1 MIVQRAAD
9 LMKTSHGFIY
19 LLDERQ
25 ELLVLRLGIGLH
37 ANAVGY
43 SMRRG
48 EGMSGRVWQYGA
60 ALVEN
65 DYPNSPLRSTDPRFQ
80 AVQASL
86 NVPLKR
92 EGRVVGVLGVTY
104 LDSGRSFGDRELE
117 VVTRYGEL
125 AAIAIDNA
133 RLYEEF
139 QTELRDRRAYQQ
151 KLEYLSFHDAMTDL
165 YNRRK
170 LEAVFEDQNKFSA
183 GNMAVL
189 VCDVDGL
196 KLLNDTFGHQQGD
209 CLLVAVAKI
218 LKKCLPEQGMLFRVG
233 GDEFAMVLPGVKQ
246 EGVETVYRSIRRLTG
261 EHNYAEPTLYI
272 SLSVGYEVGDSAKQS
287 LRDLF
292 RMADNNMYREKLHR
306 SLSARSAMVQT
317 VKQLLSERDFA
328 TEEHADRL
336 QRYVILLAEKAGVSE
351 SRFADLRLLAQFHDI
366 GKVGISDAILK
377 KPGPLNAV
385 EMEEMKRHS
394 EIGHR
399 IVQSS
404 PELLPI
410 ADWVLKHQER
420 WDGTGYPLGIAGE
433 EIPLECRILSIVDAY
448 DAMTSDRPYRQAM
461 SHAKAVEE
469 LQRNAGSQFDPN
481 LVALFLQLLC
491 EWEEKA

>member
-1 MIVQRAAD
+1 MI
-9 LMKTSHGFIY
+9 
-19 LLDERQ
+19 DEKQ
-25 ELLVLRLGIGLH
+25 DCLVLRLGIGLH

-43 SMRRG
+43 SMKQG
-48 EGMSGRVWQYGA
+48 EGMSGWVWQKGEP
-60 ALVEN
+60 LLEN
-65 DYPNSPLRSTDPRFQ
+65 DYPNSPLRSSDPRFHV
-80 AVQASL
+80 VQASL

-92 EGRVVGVLGVTY
+92 EGRVVGVLGLTY
-104 LDSGRSFGDRELE
+104 LDSGRRFGDQELE
-117 VVTRYGEL
+117 IVTRYAEL

-170 LEAVFEDQNKFSA
+170 LEDVFEHQQTLPS
-183 GNMAVL
+183 GSIAVL

-209 CLLVAVAKI
+209 RLLIAVAKI
-218 LKKCLPEQGMLFRVG
+218 LKRCLPAEGMLFRVG
-233 GDEFAMVLPGVKQ
+233 GDEFAMILPGIDRDGIEK
-246 EGVETVYRSIRRLTG
+246 VYLSVRQRTE
-261 EHNYAEPTLYI
+261 EHNYAEPTLNI
-272 SLSVGYEVGDSAKQS
+272 SLSVGSEVGDSAEHS

-292 RMADNNMYREKLHR
+292 RRADNNMYREKLHR

-317 VKQLLSERDFA
+317 VKQLLSERDFV
-328 TEEHADRL
+328 TEEHAERL
-336 QRYVILLAEKAGVSE
+336 QTLMLLLAQKAGVHDSH
-351 SRFADLRLLAQFHDI
+351 FADLRLFAQFHDI

-385 EMEEMKRHS
+385 EMEEMKRHC

-420 WDGTGYPLGIAGE
+420 WDGKGYPLGIAGAD
-433 EIPLECRILSIVDAY
+433 IPLECRILSIVDAY

-469 LQRNAGSQFDPN
+469 LKCNAGSQFDPN

-491 EWEEKA
+491 EWEEKVSTK